1 VLYYHSKIGIKQLKL
16 QQTVWGVCSGRMLI
30 VFNLFRTGCNSGVKI
45 VFLFK
50 LLVMDKKKLKEEL
63 HQYID
68 KLEDET
74 ALSMLHEATVEYE
87 KTGEKDIVEDL
98 TPEQQARLKESLEQL
113 NSGQWKSHE
122 EVMKEARTW
131 LRK

>member
-1 VLYYHSKIGIKQLKL
+1 
-16 QQTVWGVCSGRMLI
+16 MLI
-30 VFNLFRTGCNSGVKI
+30 VFNLFRPDCNSGVKI

-87 KTGEKDIVEDL
+87 KAGQKDIVEDL
-98 TPEQQARLKESLEQL
+98 TLEQEARLKESLEQL
-113 NSGQWKSHE
+113 NNGQWKSHE
-122 EVMKEARTW
+122 EVMKESRTW

>member
-1 VLYYHSKIGIKQLKL
+1 
-16 QQTVWGVCSGRMLI
+16 MLI
-30 VFNLFRTGCNSGVKI
+30 IFNLFGSGSNSGVKI

-87 KTGEKDIVEDL
+87 KTDQKDILDEL
-98 TPEQQARLKESLEQL
+98 TPEQLARLQESIKQANE
-113 NSGQWKSHE
+113 GKTFSHD
-122 EVMKEARTW
+122 EALKRIEAW
-131 LRK
+131 RSK